1 MKNFLHGIADYI
13 RETDKLLLLICLTA
27 SFYGTVLIYSA
38 TYSTGDIRQVLV
50 QAASVAIGV
59 AAAIF
64 ISLFDYKTIA
74 RRWYIWVGL
83 CVALLIVTFIW
94 GYAPQGTSNKAWLE
108 LPGGMSFQ
116 PSELVKIAFII
127 TFSLHIHKVRD
138 QINRPKN
145 LLLLCAHGAFPALLI
160 HFLQGD
166 DGTALILAFIF
177 ACMLFVSGVKLRYFI
192 IAGAALAA
200 AAPFIWFFV
209 LNSYQRNRILIV
221 FNPESDLLGN
231 GWQQWRGRIAIGS
244 GGLTGYGFLQ
254 GPRIQSGNVPKA
266 YNDFIF
272 ATAGEEL
279 GFFGCMAVLILLCAL
294 CLRILRVARLS
305 RDKMGAMICTGVFA
319 MFSIQ
324 TIINIGMC
332 LSLLP
337 VIGITLPFFSAGG
350 TSLVSLFIGIGLI
363 LSVYIHRGR
372 RRIYLRDDF

>member
-1 MKNFLHGIADYI
+1 M
-13 RETDKLLLLICLTA
+13 
-27 SFYGTVLIYSA
+27 
-38 TYSTGDIRQVLV
+38 
-50 QAASVAIGV
+50 
-59 AAAIF
+59 
-64 ISLFDYKTIA
+64 
-74 RRWYIWVGL
+74 
-83 CVALLIVTFIW
+83 
-94 GYAPQGTSNKAWLE
+94 
-108 LPGGMSFQ
+108 
-116 PSELVKIAFII
+116 
-127 TFSLHIHKVRD
+127 
-138 QINRPKN
+138 
-145 LLLLCAHGAFPALLI
+145 
-160 HFLQGD
+160 
-166 DGTALILAFIF
+166 
-177 ACMLFVSGVKLRYFI
+177 
-192 IAGAALAA
+192 
-200 AAPFIWFFV
+200 
-209 LNSYQRNRILIV
+209 
-221 FNPESDLLGN
+221 
-231 GWQQWRGRIAIGS
+231 
-244 GGLTGYGFLQ
+244 Q

-324 TIINIGMC
+324 TIVNIGMC